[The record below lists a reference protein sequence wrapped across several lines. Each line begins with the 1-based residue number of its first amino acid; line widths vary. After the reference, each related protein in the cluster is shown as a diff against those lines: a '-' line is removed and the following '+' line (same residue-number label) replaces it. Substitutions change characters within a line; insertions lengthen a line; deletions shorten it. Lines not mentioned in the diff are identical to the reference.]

1 MIEKIIDSADLYL
14 LQDGLKEL
22 SSDPQ
27 NLFLVDPVKNLLSFY
42 VDCIKLNIFIF
53 FFFFKKVH
61 HEDFYILVSQ
71 PCS

>member
-27 NLFLVDPVKNLLSFY
+27 NLCLVNPVKN
-42 VDCIKLNIFIF
+42 
-53 FFFFKKVH
+53 VH
-61 HEDFYILVSQ
+61 LEDFYILVFQLYS
-71 PCS
+71 

>member
-27 NLFLVDPVKNLLSFY
+27 NLCLVDPVKNCLFLY
-42 VDCIKLNIFIF
+42 KDCIRLNILKFLNLPFI
-53 FFFFKKVH
+53 KKST
-61 HEDFYILVSQ
+61 L
-71 PCS
+71 

>member
-27 NLFLVDPVKNLLSFY
+27 NLCLVNPVKNCLSFY
-42 VDCIKLNIFIF
+42 IDCIELNIFIF
-53 FFFFKKVH
+53 F
-61 HEDFYILVSQ
+61 S
-71 PCS
+71 S